1 MDARLHDN
9 TSKGAIVDKNERFKQ
24 AALVLT
30 AQNERMGMQII
41 ALTAMN
47 ATLLREI
54 CVLRQDPLD
63 YLGKLE
69 AELGG
74 VSEAI
79 ASTVSGADDF
89 EVSTVEIT
97 ATIEQVLRLCR
108 DQLTRRPKA

>member
-1 MDARLHDN
+1 MDENDIFRQ
-9 TSKGAIVDKNERFKQ
+9 V
-24 AALVLT
+24 ALELT

-41 ALTAMN
+41 ALTALN

-54 CVLRQDPLD
+54 CHLREDPLD
-63 YLGKLE
+63 HLGKLE

-79 ASTVSGADDF
+79 AFRGYRADV

-97 ATIEQVLRLCR
+97 ATMEQVLRQCR
-108 DQLTRRPKA
+108 EMLVRDRKI